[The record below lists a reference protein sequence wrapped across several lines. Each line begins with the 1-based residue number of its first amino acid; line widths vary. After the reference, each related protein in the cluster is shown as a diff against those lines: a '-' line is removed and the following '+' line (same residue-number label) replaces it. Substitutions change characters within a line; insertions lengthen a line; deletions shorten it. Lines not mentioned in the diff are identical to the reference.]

1 MKDTNQLAFWLF
13 NIFFSIVA
21 GIVVGYLFSIGNV
34 PNITIVAWI
43 AFGIALAILFLAPV
57 YRFAGRR
64 GCYCAELYSAPLIVG
79 AAGTVILAIAALAIT
94 LDPAFISVAVLV
106 GLGTLFFT
114 FTFITFVAYIYCL
127 TRCSTPHCEPHG
139 VAR

>member
-1 MKDTNQLAFWLF
+1 MKDTNQLIFWLF
-13 NIFFSIVA
+13 NIFISVIA
-21 GIVVGYLFSIGNV
+21 GIAVGYLFSIGNV
-34 PNITIVAWI
+34 PNITTAVWI

-64 GCYCAELYSAPLIVG
+64 GCYCAGLYSAPLIIG

-94 LDPAFISVAVLV
+94 LSPASIAVAVLI

-114 FTFITFVAYIYCL
+114 FTLITFVAYIYCI
-127 TRCSTPHCEPHG
+127 TRCRTCGKPAG
-139 VAR
+139 LAN